1 MKQDKNNA
9 EFDEY
14 RRKMHGEEQ
23 EDNGRPVVPAP
34 KRPVAIAFGI
44 FMILVYV
51 GVGVLL
57 IINLFR
63 WDHNWDWARWVVG
76 FLLIIYGIFRGY
88 RMFAGSDYYNK

>member
-1 MKQDKNNA
+1 MKQDKDNA

-14 RRKMHGEEQ
+14 RRKMHREDEE
-23 EDNGRPVVPAP
+23 ESGRPVVPAP

-57 IINLFR
+57 IINVFR
-63 WDHNWDWARWVVG
+63 WEPSWDWARWVVG

-88 RMFAGSDYYNK
+88 RMFVGNDYYGK

>member
-14 RRKMHGEEQ
+14 RRTMHGEDEQ
-23 EDNGRPVVPAP
+23 ESGRPVVPAP

-44 FMILVYV
+44 FMILIYV

-63 WDHNWDWARWVVG
+63 WDPSWTWARWVVG
-76 FLLIIYGIFRGY
+76 ILLIIYGIFRGY
-88 RMFAGSDYYNK
+88 RLFSGADYYTK